1 MPKMTIARLGLLSAG
16 LLCAATVLAQVPTA
30 GQMEA
35 AGPTSRAAAQGGFTA
50 NIQAETNAMI
60 RSTDRANHP
69 VRPTEPGTPN
79 AAAPRAH
86 EQPHR

>member
-1 MPKMTIARLGLLSAG
+1 MRVTKPIILPLLTAVLVG
-16 LLCAATVLAQVPTA
+16 AAAASAQVPTA
-30 GQMEA
+30 NEMEA

-60 RSTDRANHP
+60 RSSDKANAQAT
-69 VRPTEPGTPN
+69 PTAPGTPN